1 MTTGENSCNRIG
13 EEISQS
19 FGHAG
24 RGGRRRHIERR
35 VEGSVM
41 VWLINRTREGIEKD
55 GGTGVK
61 GRGEDMWV
69 DVTGEVRPIS
79 SKRIL

>member
-1 MTTGENSCNRIG
+1 MTTGENICSRIG

-24 RGGRRRHIERR
+24 RGGRRRHIECK

-41 VWLINRTREGIEKD
+41 VWLMNRTREGIES
-55 GGTGVK
+55 GGDTGVK
-61 GRGEDMWV
+61 GRGKDIWV
-69 DVTGEVRPIS
+69 SVTGGWDQVS
-79 SKRIL
+79 

>member
-1 MTTGENSCNRIG
+1 MTAGEKFCSRIG

-35 VEGSVM
+35 AEGSVM
-41 VWLINRTREGIEKD
+41 VRLITRTREGIENG

-61 GRGEDMWV
+61 GRGKDMWV
-69 DVTGEVRPIS
+69 GVAGGVGPS
-79 SKRIL
+79 